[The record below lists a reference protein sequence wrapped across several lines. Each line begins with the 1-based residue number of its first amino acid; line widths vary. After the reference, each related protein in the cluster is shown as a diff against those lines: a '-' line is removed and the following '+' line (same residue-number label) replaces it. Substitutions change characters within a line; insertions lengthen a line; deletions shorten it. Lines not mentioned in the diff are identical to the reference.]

1 MSIIFQRSAHPG
13 FPEQGTRE
21 NSINKVSLK
30 LQRKPMAKTYPQLK
44 CPEKTLLITYVVAK
58 NCKEEKEKEKERWYK
73 HIIYVIVSNSVS

>member
-1 MSIIFQRSAHPG
+1 
-13 FPEQGTRE
+13 
-21 NSINKVSLK
+21 
-30 LQRKPMAKTYPQLK
+30 MAKTYPQLE